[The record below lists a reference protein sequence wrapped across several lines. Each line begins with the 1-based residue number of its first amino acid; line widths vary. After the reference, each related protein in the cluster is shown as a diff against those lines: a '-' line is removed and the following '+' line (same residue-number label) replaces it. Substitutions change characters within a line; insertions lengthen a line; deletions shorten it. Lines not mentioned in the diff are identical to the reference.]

1 MKLPLNIT
9 IKRLVAIAKEGY
21 YEELVELTK
30 FDSNFRDTLLELE
43 KQINRNRVDT
53 YSNELLVLFEDFE
66 IDALIRAYML
76 LEGAIAEFS
85 FGNETP
91 VPHLFDRL
99 FELEYS
105 NFNELADWA
114 LKNRKNEH
122 QPLFTESTN
131 IMKLGH

>member
-9 IKRLVAIAKEGY
+9 IKRLVAIVKEGY

-30 FDSNFRDTLLELE
+30 FDSSFSDTLLELE
-43 KQINRNRVDT
+43 KQINRNRVDR
-53 YSNELLVLFEDFE
+53 YSNELLVLFEGFE
-66 IDALIRAYML
+66 LDALIRAYMTL
-76 LEGAIAEFS
+76 DGAINEFS
-85 FGNETP
+85 FGSETP

-99 FELEYS
+99 FELKYS
-105 NFNELADWA
+105 NFNELTDWA

-131 IMKLGH
+131 IIKLGH

>member
-1 MKLPLNIT
+1 MKLLLNT
-9 IKRLVAIAKEGY
+9 ALAKLVAIVKEGY
-21 YEELVELTK
+21 YDGLIELVKT
-30 FDSNFRDTLLELE
+30 DANFRDTLLELE